1 MSPRLWQHRISD
13 IIEAIEKIQLYVKDM
28 NFEAFEKNT
37 KTIDAVIRNFIVIGE
52 AVRNVLEKMSTRY
65 SMGRGMSCTDTASS

>member
-52 AVRNVLEKMSTRY
+52 AARNVPEEIS
-65 SMGRGMSCTDTASS
+65 D